1 MSYEL
6 VQDAMSGKQY
16 AMVDLLTKITED
28 ITNIVWH
35 YLGTRYSHRID
46 AEDVVQEVLFQ
57 VAKDLPTCEATDWK
71 QFMCWVFFISRNN
84 TYKSVSMIKLG
95 KSSADRTQAIG
106 ESWEASS
113 HTQAPDAI
121 LIERENLQA
130 VLELAQTI
138 SSNARRVCELLGEG
152 NTPNEIA
159 TVLGIGVYEV
169 YSVRRSLKDLCNA
182 RGIYQTK
189 KSDAWKP
196 AIQQASSTSAD
207 AASPKVATD
216 VAANVQA
223 DPLKKARMRQWK
235 RFASELEAKTCPVE
249 YRKGVVYLERAI
261 AKLDVSEQSEMTE
274 HIGFAAMQQR
284 LLQSV

>member
-1 MSYEL
+1 
-6 VQDAMSGKQY
+6 
-16 AMVDLLTKITED
+16 
-28 ITNIVWH
+28 
-35 YLGTRYSHRID
+35 
-46 AEDVVQEVLFQ
+46 
-57 VAKDLPTCEATDWK
+57 
-71 QFMCWVFFISRNN
+71 MCWVFFISRNN

-159 TVLGIGVYEV
+159 SILEIGVYEV

-182 RGIYQTK
+182 RGIYQTR

-196 AIQQASSTSAD
+196 AIQEASSPSAD
-207 AASPKVATD
+207 AAVSKVATD

-235 RFASELEAKTCPVE
+235 RFALELEAKTCPVE

-261 AKLDVSEQSEMTE
+261 AKLDVSEQSEMAE

>member
-57 VAKDLPTCEATDWK
+57 VARDLPTCEATDWK

-138 SSNARRVCELLGEG
+138 SDNARRVCELLGEG

-207 AASPKVATD
+207 AAVSKVATD

>member
-6 VQDAMSGKQY
+6 VQDAMSAKQY

-28 ITNIVWH
+28 VTNIVWH

-57 VAKDLPTCEATDWK
+57 VARDLPSCEATDWK

-106 ESWEASS
+106 ESWEASG

-121 LIERENLQA
+121 LIQQENLQA
-130 VLELAQTI
+130 VLDLADSI
-138 SSNARRVCELLGEG
+138 SGNARRICELLGDG

-159 TVLGIGVYEV
+159 SILGIGVYEV

-182 RGIYQTK
+182 KGIYQTK

-196 AIQQASSTSAD
+196 AIQEASSTSAN

-216 VAANVQA
+216 VSANVQA

-235 RFASELEAKTCPVE
+235 RFASELAAKTCPVE

-261 AKLDVSEQSEMTE
+261 ARLDVAEQSEMTE

>member
-1 MSYEL
+1 
-6 VQDAMSGKQY
+6 
-16 AMVDLLTKITED
+16 
-28 ITNIVWH
+28 
-35 YLGTRYSHRID
+35 
-46 AEDVVQEVLFQ
+46 
-57 VAKDLPTCEATDWK
+57 
-71 QFMCWVFFISRNN
+71 
-84 TYKSVSMIKLG
+84 
-95 KSSADRTQAIG
+95 
-106 ESWEASS
+106 
-113 HTQAPDAI
+113 
-121 LIERENLQA
+121 
-130 VLELAQTI
+130 
-138 SSNARRVCELLGEG
+138 
-152 NTPNEIA
+152 
-159 TVLGIGVYEV
+159 VYEV

-182 RGIYQTK
+182 RGIYQTR

-207 AASPKVATD
+207 AAVSKVATD